1 MKIHEQNEV
10 MSYLTRP
17 GMSAGGRVGF
27 ANGTKVKFPQ
37 NQFTKIS
44 GNSLND
50 PDYLEILNERIWQKK
65 PDGSLLYEDTA
76 FRDLAAPNGNVIT
89 NREMRALQKAGYTA
103 PRSGKKVNAKEA
115 AKKAKLRRDIDPNY
129 LKDKA
134 KQIVGRD
141 EKGKVK
147 SVIQHPY
154 PKRLG
159 ETAEKLMSDKEGRTL
174 FSEAEST
181 LQNLDIEKEKLL
193 KEPLKNKRRIEE
205 IQAIQ
210 KILIKGKNV
219 PTVTSTSPRTNKP
232 VTKTNLKLTP
242 KQKGFYGYENVDIDE
257 KGNLTKKLK
266 GADLSQTMAGLS
278 DDPLNKVDFRNASP
292 EDQKKLVEQMA
303 SKIKGSSG
311 PTLEFK
317 PGMQP
322 DGQLKDLPG
331 GNKKG
336 LNLGIGKT
344 LSKAAEVIGT
354 PAAAALFA
362 ADTVRGNIAK
372 GQSLTDA
379 VVDPMVG
386 AELLFP
392 SIASKAAPGVMKGIL
407 GLGKVGRAFTPVG
420 AALTVAGQ
428 GQEFYNQLKELQRL
442 KEEDPEAYET
452 FMDSR
457 ISDPLTAEEQMQIED
472 MGREGA
478 MYGGRMGFD
487 KGGPSNKDRRKFM
500 KVVGGLATLPIFGK
514 YFKLG
519 EKAVAAAKVVIPKIT
534 KTAGMPDWFPG
545 LVKRALTEGT
555 DVSKVAKTV
564 DGEIVK
570 RVNIKGTD
578 VDVRHRL
585 DTGEVGVKVHGG
597 HQPITPGDDVKIGD
611 LTTAYDEGLDMTY
624 LPGKSPKNKLDKP
637 KFKMEE
643 AEARWEG
650 NPYEP
655 DISTVDVDTEL
666 AYSKADLKSLEL
678 FSKNK
683 TPTFKDNVKINK
695 KIEKN
700 KGYIDSPGDSPELK
714 DMPEWEKMDMLGVK
728 DRGQFQKGG
737 LARLLGV

>member
-89 NREMRALQKAGYTA
+89 NREMRALQEAGYTA

-519 EKAVAAAKVVIPKIT
+519 EKAATGIKVLSNT
-534 KTAGMPDWFPG
+534 TTTMPEWFPS
-545 LVKRALTEGT
+545 LVEKFIAKGIGKKIDQDLMEYTTKDLPDVKMIKKSDGTISVEGKNDYNEDYFIQYEPPKMEVIDEATGKAVKTKGEFVATDTEYRM
-555 DVSKVAKTV
+555 VSPDDYDIDGVTV
-564 DGEIVK
+564 DNVDELLGGSSNQLEGFA
-570 RVNIKGTD
+570 KG
-578 VDVRHRL
+578 
-585 DTGEVGVKVHGG
+585 TGEVKY
-597 HQPITPGDDVKIGD
+597 
-611 LTTAYDEGLDMTY
+611 TTGQRRVDEAGY
-624 LPGKSPKNKLDKP
+624 
-637 KFKMEE
+637 KMETE
-643 AEARWEG
+643 EG
-650 NPYEP
+650 KNLAGSGSSKEFSYRADINDPY
-655 DISTVDVDTEL
+655 
-666 AYSKADLKSLEL
+666 
-678 FSKNK
+678 
-683 TPTFKDNVKINK
+683 
-695 KIEKN
+695 
-700 KGYIDSPGDSPELK
+700 K
-714 DMPEWEKMDMLGVK
+714 DMDPTDFL
-728 DRGQFQKGG
+728 DD
-737 LARLLGV
+737 